1 MIEESLKKI
10 ESEIKGIYSALVSI
24 DNRYIKTE
32 EINVILQIPF
42 FRQTTQEISDTLSQE
57 VKEQIFA
64 KNLQANTHNSF
75 VDYLELKK
83 QDFKKYKSMNEEFV
97 FADRKMIYALEK
109 QIDASI
115 SIRKMTNEEFNAL
128 INFSKK

>member
-1 MIEESLKKI
+1 MESLIKI

-32 EINVILQIPF
+32 DINVILQIPL
-42 FRQTTQEISDTLSQE
+42 FRQTKQEIQDTLSQE
-57 VKEQIFA
+57 VKEQMLA

-75 VDYLELKK
+75 VDYLESKK
-83 QDFKKYKSMNEEFV
+83 QEFNKFKSMKEEFV
-97 FADRKMIYALEK
+97 YADKKMVFALEK

-115 SIRKMTNEEFNAL
+115 SIRKMTNDEFNAL
-128 INFSKK
+128 INFSNK